1 MINWAGD
8 VATLV
13 LAERCVLGN
22 MLALAEWSG
31 IRPKEFFLDK
41 HQQLAEVIEEV
52 LTESAAPEG
61 AILVQAGRRLAEH
74 GVLESMGGWPWLQE
88 LIEEAVN
95 WNFSPDWR
103 ELVRRGATERLKRTM
118 GVQLAEDPNSM
129 DVAQFQD
136 VLQRL
141 EEAEASDQGQDAG
154 VLWEEEQHVKLT
166 EGVIDTGLVVLD
178 QKLRGISRGNLLV
191 IGARTS
197 HGKTALATTLARRW
211 AERGWL
217 VEYVTLEET
226 GGEIG
231 ARWLSQLTGVRL
243 YTLQAPIDDIE
254 LRIQIQEAQ
263 ATLAALPL
271 TVVPLTALGED
282 RVVGVVRASQADI
295 VVVDHLQQIV
305 GTEVREPR
313 HLQIAR
319 VLVRLQQAA
328 RAQRKLLVVT
338 AQLNRGAEMRET
350 GPELADLKDSGAIE
364 EKASKALILDWPA
377 RRDATAHPSRFVVK
391 VDKNRG
397 GPTGMVDLFW
407 DAATGRFASHAF
419 PTGPSNP

>member
-22 MLALAEWSG
+22 MLALAEWAG

-41 HQQLAEVIEEV
+41 HQQLAAVIEEI
-52 LTESAAPEG
+52 LTETVAPEG
-61 AILVQAGRRLAEH
+61 AIVVQAGRRLAERD
-74 GVLESMGGWPWLQE
+74 VLESMGGWPWLQE
-88 LIEEAVN
+88 LVEEAVH
-95 WNFSPDWR
+95 WTVSPDWR
-103 ELVRRGATERLKRTM
+103 DLVRRAATERLKRTM
-118 GVQLAEDPNSM
+118 GAQLAEDPRSM
-129 DVAQFQD
+129 NVAEFQE

-141 EEAEASDQGQDAG
+141 EEAEAIDQGQDAG
-154 VLWEEEQHVKLT
+154 ALWEEEQHVRLA
-166 EGVIDTGLVVLD
+166 EGVIHTGLVALD
-178 QKLRGISRGNLLV
+178 QKLRGLSRGNLLV

-243 YTLQAPIDDIE
+243 YTVQAPIEDVVV
-254 LRIQIQEAQ
+254 RAQIADAQ

-282 RVVGVVRASQADI
+282 RVVGVVRASKAD
-295 VVVDHLQQIV
+295 VVIVDHLQQIV
-305 GTEVREPR
+305 ATDVREPR
-313 HLQIAR
+313 HQQIAR

-338 AQLNRGAEMRET
+338 AQLNRGAETRET

-364 EKASKALILDWPA
+364 EKATKALILDWPA
-377 RRDATAHPSRFVVK
+377 RRDSTANPSRFVVK

-397 GPTGMVDLFW
+397 GPTGIVELVW
-407 DAATGRFASHAF
+407 DAACGRFASHAF
-419 PTGPSNP
+419 PTGPSNS